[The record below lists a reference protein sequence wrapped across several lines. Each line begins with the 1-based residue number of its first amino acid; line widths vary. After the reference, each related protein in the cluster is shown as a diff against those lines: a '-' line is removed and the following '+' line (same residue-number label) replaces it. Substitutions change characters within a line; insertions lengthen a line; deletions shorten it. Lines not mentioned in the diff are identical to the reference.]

1 MIKKTLYFG
10 NPSYLSLERSQ
21 LRIQKK
27 ESRDI
32 SEITRP
38 IEDIGILVLD
48 HPQITITHGAIRA
61 LQENKAVVV
70 SCNEQHLPNSIL
82 LPLVGHSEQT
92 KRYQVQL
99 DASEPLKKRLWQQ
112 TIQAKIQNQNRV
124 LEYLGQD
131 TKRLAVLEN
140 RIKSGDPE
148 NREGQA
154 AAYYWSCFLED
165 FIRDRFGPEPNG
177 LLNYGYAI
185 LRSMVARALISTG
198 LHLSLGIHHKNKYN
212 PLCLADDIMEPFRP
226 FVDILVHEIFTDQ
239 ELPNYH
245 SKEVKRQLLG
255 ISQVDGLFKMNRRPL
270 MVGLSQTTASLY
282 SCYEG
287 TRRKIVYPQLPIH
300 A

>member
-21 LRIQKK
+21 LRIQKR
-27 ESRDI
+27 EPHDI
-32 SEITRP
+32 SELTRP
-38 IEDIGILVLD
+38 IEDIGILILD

-92 KRYQVQL
+92 KRYRTQL
-99 DASEPLKKRLWQQ
+99 KVSEPLKKQLWQQ
-112 TIQAKIQNQNRV
+112 TVRAKIENQNRV
-124 LEYLGQD
+124 LDNLGQD
-131 TKRLAVLEN
+131 TKRLSVLEK
-140 RIKSGDPE
+140 RVKSGDPE
-148 NREGQA
+148 NTEGQA
-154 AAYYWSCFLED
+154 AAYYWSTFLED
-165 FIRDRFGPEPNG
+165 FIRDRSGPEPNG

-226 FVDILVHEIFTDQ
+226 FVDLLVYEIFTEQDF
-239 ELPNYH
+239 NTYNT
-245 SKEVKRQLLG
+245 KEAKRQLLG
-255 ISQVDGLFKMNRRPL
+255 ISQVDGLFKNHRRPL
-270 MVGLSQTTASLY
+270 MVGLAQTTASLY
-282 SCYEG
+282 ACYQG
-287 TRRKIVYPQLPIH
+287 TRRKIVYPQLPID

>member
-10 NPSYLSLERSQ
+10 NPSYLSLQRNQ
-21 LRIQKK
+21 LCIQRK
-27 ESRDI
+27 ETRDI
-32 SEITRP
+32 SECTRP
-38 IEDIGILVLD
+38 IEDIGVLILD

-82 LPLVGHSEQT
+82 LPLVGHSEQS
-92 KRYQVQL
+92 KRYRIQL

-270 MVGLSQTTASLY
+270 MVGLAQTTASLY